1 MSYRL
6 YIGLIVILLTFISLM
21 FPQAQEN
28 LPIVRIGIVLDGYWE
43 RNEEYLYLFRSEI
56 LELTRGEFDVQFP
69 EDKLILADWTEASV
83 NEAMDTLFSDP
94 QVDLILAMGIIA
106 SHDVASRGD
115 LPKPVIAPFI
125 LDAELMGFPLKDGT
139 SQVKNFCYVN
149 IPDRII
155 RNVQSFLDVVKF
167 EKLAYLINDN
177 YLEAVPE
184 LNTRGKNMLKT
195 IGIDLQVVGVD
206 ENIDKAFS
214 ELSPDVE
221 AVLLGPLTNLP
232 RSEFTR
238 FAEELIKRRLPSF
251 SGFDVSDVEQGIL
264 ATTITDLFSKV
275 ARRVALN
282 VQRVLLGEEPG
293 SIPVNIVIGEKL
305 TINDAT
311 ARAIEVYPNWGVIT
325 EAVLINEERVEV
337 ERKLDLGT
345 AVREAVDVNLD
356 LSAREK
362 FVAAGA
368 QNIKE
373 ARSKLLPHLNLSGT
387 GLIIDEDR
395 AEASFG
401 SQAER
406 SLSGSLTA
414 TQVIFS
420 EPAWA
425 NLSIQR
431 SFQKTRELDFEQLR
445 LDIALAASISYLNV
459 LRAKTFERIEKENLR
474 RTRANLELARVRESV
489 GTAGPAEVYRWESE
503 LALNRKSVILANAKR
518 NIAEIELNRLLHRP
532 LEEPFITLEVDIH
545 EQILF
550 TSEKDF
556 IKYTENQ
563 HYWDIFRDFMVGEG
577 LAASPELAALDAA
590 IMAQE
595 RILRSASNS
604 FWLPTLAVQG
614 EYSNIFSKGGAGS
627 KSNFDLPSLFQLPEL
642 DESSWSIGLAL
653 SFPLFKGGE
662 KAAVRTKAQ
671 RELERLQF
679 QREALEERIEQRIRS
694 ALHLTGASHSSIE
707 QAQKAA
713 EAANKS
719 LSVVQEAYAQGA
731 VSILHLLDAQNVAF
745 NTDQAA
751 ANAVYDFLIVLMES
765 ERATG
770 GLEFFMSNEERL
782 MLIERMK
789 AFFKKSG
796 ISLDER

>member
-1 MSYRL
+1 MRYRL
-6 YIGLIVILLTFISLM
+6 YIGLIITLLTFIGLM

-28 LPIVRIGIVLDGYWE
+28 LSIVRIGMVLDGYWE

-56 LELTRGEFDVQFP
+56 LELTRGEFEVQFP
-69 EDKLILADWTEASV
+69 EDKLIISDWTEASV
-83 NEAMDTLFSDP
+83 KEAMDKLFSDP

-125 LDAELMGFPLKDGT
+125 LDAELMEFPLKDGA

-149 IPDRII
+149 IPDRVI

-167 EKLAYLINDN
+167 EKLAYLINHH

-184 LNTRGKNMLKT
+184 LNTRSKNLLKT

-206 ENIDKAFS
+206 ENIDEALF

-232 RSEFTR
+232 R
-238 FAEELIKRRLPSF
+238 EELIRLAGELITRKLPSF
-251 SGFDVSDVEQGIL
+251 SGFDVSDVEHGIL
-264 ATTITDLFSKV
+264 ACTVTDLFPKV

-282 VQRVLLGEEPG
+282 IQRVLLGEEPG

-311 ARAIEVYPNWGVIT
+311 ARAMDVYPNWGVIT
-325 EAVLINEERVEV
+325 EAVLINEERVEID
-337 ERKLDLGT
+337 RKLDLSS
-345 AVREAVDVNLD
+345 AVREAIDVNLD
-356 LSAREK
+356 LAAK
-362 FVAAGA
+362 AQFVAAGA

-373 ARSKLLPHLNLSGT
+373 ARSKLLPQLNLLGT
-387 GLIIDEDR
+387 GLIIDKDR

-406 SLSGSLTA
+406 SLSGSLA
-414 TQVIFS
+414 LTQIIFS
-420 EPAWA
+420 EPTWA

-431 SFQKTRELDFEQLR
+431 SIQKTRELDFDQLR
-445 LDIALAASISYLNV
+445 LDITLAASVSYLYV

-503 LALNRKSVILANAKR
+503 LALNRKSVILANANR

-532 LEEPFITLEVDIH
+532 LEEPFITLEVDIR

-550 TSEKDF
+550 TSEEDF
-556 IKYTENQ
+556 LKYTENQ
-563 HYWDIFRDFMVGEG
+563 QNWDLFRDFMVGEG
-577 LAASPELAALDAA
+577 LAASPELTALDVA
-590 IMAQE
+590 ISAQE
-595 RILRSASNS
+595 RIYRSASNS
-604 FWLPTLAVQG
+604 FWLPTLAVKA
-614 EYSNIFSKGGAGS
+614 EYANIFSKGGAGS
-627 KSNFDLPSLFQLPEL
+627 KSNLALPPLFLLPEL
-642 DESSWSIGLAL
+642 DDTSWSIGLAL
-653 SFPLFKGGE
+653 SFSLFKGGE
-662 KAAVRTKAQ
+662 KTALRTKAQ
-671 RELERLQF
+671 KELERLHF
-679 QREALEERIEQRIRS
+679 HREALEERIEQRIRS
-694 ALHLTGASHSSIE
+694 SLHLTGASYSSIE

-731 VSILHLLDAQNVAF
+731 VSILHLLDAQNAAF

-770 GLEFFMSNEERL
+770 RFEFFMNSEERQ
-782 MLIERMK
+782 MLLERMK

>member
-1 MSYRL
+1 MNNRL
-6 YIGLIVILLTFISLM
+6 YIGLIVILLTFGSLM
-21 FPQAQEN
+21 FPQAKGQ
-28 LPIVRIGIVLDGYWE
+28 LPIVRIAMVLDGDWE
-43 RNEEYLYLFRSEI
+43 LNDSYLGLFRGEI
-56 LELTRGEFDVQFP
+56 LELTRGEFEVQFP
-69 EDKLILADWTEASV
+69 ENKLILADWTEVSV
-83 NEAMDTLFSDP
+83 KKAMDKLLSDP
-94 QVDLILAMGIIA
+94 QIDMILAMGIIA

-115 LPKPVIAPFI
+115 LSKPVIAPFI

-167 EKLAYLINDN
+167 KKLAYLINYH

-184 LNTRGKNMLKT
+184 LNTRGKNLLKT

-206 ENIDKAFS
+206 GNIDETLS

-232 RSEFTR
+232 RKEFIR
-238 FAEELIKRRLPSF
+238 LAGELIKRRLPSF
-251 SGFDVSDVEQGIL
+251 SGFDVSDVELGIL
-264 ATTITDLFSKV
+264 ACTVTDLFPKV

-282 VQRVLLGEEPG
+282 VQRILLGEEAG

-311 ARAIEVYPNWGVIT
+311 ARAIGVYPNWGVIT
-325 EAVLINEERVEV
+325 EAVLINEERAEV
-337 ERKLDLGT
+337 ERKLDLSS
-345 AVREAVDVNLD
+345 AVQEAVGVNLD
-356 LSAREK
+356 LAAKEK

-368 QNIKE
+368 QNINE
-373 ARSKLLPHLNLSGT
+373 ARSKLLPQLNLSGT
-387 GLIIDEDR
+387 GLVIDEDR

-401 SQAER
+401 TQAER

-425 NLSIQR
+425 NLNIQR
-431 SFQKTRELDFEQLR
+431 SIQKTRELDYEQLR
-445 LDIALAASISYLNV
+445 LDIALAASTAYLNV
-459 LRAKTFERIEKENLR
+459 LRAKTFERIQKENLR

-503 LALNRKSVILANAKR
+503 LALNRKAVILSNASR

-532 LEEPFITLEVDIH
+532 LEEPFITLEVDIRK
-545 EQILF
+545 QILF
-550 TSEKDF
+550 TSDEDF
-556 IKYTENQ
+556 LKYTGNQ
-563 HYWDIFRDFMVGEG
+563 HYWDLFRDFMVVEG
-577 LAASPELAALDAA
+577 LAASPELAMLDAA
-590 IMAQE
+590 ILAQE

-614 EYSNIFSKGGAGS
+614 EFSNIFSKGGAGS
-627 KSNFDLPSLFQLPEL
+627 KSNLDLPSLFQLPEL
-642 DESSWSIGLAL
+642 DNTSWSVALNL
-653 SFPLFKGGE
+653 SFSLFKGGE
-662 KAAVRTKAQ
+662 KSAIRAKAQ
-671 RELERLQF
+671 KELEQLRFEQK
-679 QREALEERIEQRIRS
+679 AMSERIEQGIRS
-694 ALHLTGASHSSIE
+694 AFHLTGASHSSIE

-719 LSVVQEAYAQGA
+719 LAVVQEAYAQGA
-731 VSILHLLDAQNVAF
+731 VSILHLLDAQNAAF
-745 NTDQAA
+745 NADQAA

-765 ERATG
+765 ERAAG
-770 GLEFFMSNEERL
+770 RFEFFMSAEERL
-782 MLIERMK
+782 AFIERMRD
-789 AFFKKSG
+789 FFKKSG